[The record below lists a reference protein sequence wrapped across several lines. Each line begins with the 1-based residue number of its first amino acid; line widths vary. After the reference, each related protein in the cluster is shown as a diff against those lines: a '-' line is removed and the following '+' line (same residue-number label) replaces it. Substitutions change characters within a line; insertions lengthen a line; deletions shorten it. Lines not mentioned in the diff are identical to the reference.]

1 MNFATALVL
10 ALIVVLIYRATYQ
23 GRSWTIVKATGRSG
37 YRNSELSGGAPDARA
52 LANISASHGKYR
64 SASSGSP
71 VRKN

>member
-1 MNFATALVL
+1 MRYLAGESRTKPWRAGNALGESRWGL
-10 ALIVVLIYRATYQ
+10 AGLCNQPGPHKMV
-23 GRSWTIVKATGRSG
+23 
-37 YRNSELSGGAPDARA
+37 ELSGGASDARA

>member
-1 MNFATALVL
+1 MNFATALAL

-23 GRSWTIVKATGRSG
+23 DAPGQSFKATGRSG
-37 YRNSELSGGAPDARA
+37 YRNSELSGGASDARA
-52 LANISASHGKYR
+52 LANIRASHGKYR